1 VEQLDFYCAPDYLIG
16 LLGACFLMGIVI
28 GCSTLT
34 RLGDKHGRKP
44 VYLLGVVIHICFTL
58 SMLISTNQIV
68 DFCLIFMFG
77 MSVTARYYVGYTYN
91 LEM

>member
-1 VEQLDFYCAPDYLIG
+1 MVGLIG
-16 LLGACFLMGIVI
+16 ALFLVGIVV

-34 RLGDKHGRKP
+34 RLGDKLGRKP
-44 VYLLGVVIHICFTL
+44 IYILGLLMHIFF
-58 SMLISTNQIV
+58 MIGILISTVKTVSYVLLFI
-68 DFCLIFMFG
+68 FG